1 MTAMNELVQP
11 VWDVA
16 WSLAIP
22 QYFFMTGVS
31 AAAFLVSSLAY
42 GFGDRRFEAIGGL
55 SLIVA
60 LTVLLAAPLN
70 LVADLGQPGR
80 FYELVFATHATAP
93 MSWGVFLLTTYPA
106 LILLELLFAFRGALV
121 ARAAAST
128 GRARAL
134 HRWLAFGH
142 ATHGPA
148 DAARAHAISRR
159 LALLG
164 IPWALAVHGYTGYIL
179 GVMKARPLWHTALMP
194 VVFLVSAMVSGVA
207 FVILVAAAME
217 RLEGRRG
224 LDPALSA
231 LLAKLLAGF
240 VVADLVLRLFWYSI
254 QWGYGVAAYG
264 PVAHHLF
271 VDSFWTAIVLETVL
285 GLGVPLAVAL
295 VPAWRSR
302 PRVLYAAAALAV
314 IGVWVFRW
322 DTVIGGQLVPKIGA
336 GFYAYAPPLWGGDG
350 VMQVAGNWGLWLFL
364 LLAATSILPWRP
376 GAAEAPPGP
385 REPALRAGEV
395 TP

>member
-16 WSLAIP
+16 WSVAIP

-31 AAAFLVSSLAY
+31 AAAFLVSSLTY
-42 GFGDRRFEAIGGL
+42 GFGDRRFERIAGL
-55 SLIVA
+55 SLIIA

-93 MSWGVFLLTTYPA
+93 MTWGVFLLTSYPA

-121 ARAAAST
+121 ARAASAT
-128 GRARAL
+128 GLGRRL
-134 HRWLAFGH
+134 YRCLAFGRE
-142 ATHGPA
+142 AHGPE
-148 DAARAHAISRR
+148 DEARTQAMSRR

-217 RLEGRRG
+217 RLEPGGRR
-224 LDPALSA
+224 LEPALAA
-231 LLAKLLAGF
+231 LLARLLAGF
-240 VVADLVLRLFWYSI
+240 IVLDLVLRLFW
-254 QWGYGVAAYG
+254 
-264 PVAHHLF
+264 
-271 VDSFWTAIVLETVL
+271 TAIVVETLL

-302 PRVLYAAAALAV
+302 PWALYGAAALAV
-314 IGVWVFRW
+314 VGVWVFRW
-322 DTVIGGQLVPKIGA
+322 DTVIGGQLVPKVGA
-336 GFYAYAPPLWGGDG
+336 GFYGYAPPAWGGDG
-350 VMQVAGNWGLWLFL
+350 TLQVLGNWGVWLFL
-364 LLAATSILPWRP
+364 FVAATSLLPWR
-376 GAAEAPPGP
+376 EREEVAP
-385 REPALRAGEV
+385 
-395 TP
+395 

>member
-16 WSLAIP
+16 WSVAIP

-31 AAAFLVSSLAY
+31 AAAFLVSSLTY
-42 GFGDRRFEAIGGL
+42 GFGDRRFERIAGL
-55 SLIVA
+55 SLIIA

-93 MSWGVFLLTTYPA
+93 MTWGVFLLTSYPA

-121 ARAAAST
+121 ARAASAT
-128 GRARAL
+128 GLGRRL
-134 HRWLAFGH
+134 YRCLAFGRE
-142 ATHGPA
+142 AHGPE
-148 DAARAHAISRR
+148 DEARTQAMSRR

-217 RLEGRRG
+217 RLEPGGRR
-224 LDPALSA
+224 LEPALAA
-231 LLAKLLAGF
+231 LLARLLAGF
-240 VVADLVLRLFWYSI
+240 IVLDLVLRLFWTSI
-254 QWGYGVAAYG
+254 QWGYGVASYG
-264 PVAHHLF
+264 PVAHHVF
-271 VDSFWTAIVLETVL
+271 VGSFWSAIVVETLL

-302 PRVLYAAAALAV
+302 PWALYGAAALAV
-314 IGVWVFRW
+314 VGVWVFRW
-322 DTVIGGQLVPKIGA
+322 DTVIGGQLVPKVGA
-336 GFYAYAPPLWGGDG
+336 GFYGYAPPAWGGDG
-350 VMQVAGNWGLWLFL
+350 TLQVLGNWGVWLFL
-364 LLAATSILPWRP
+364 FVAATSLLPWR
-376 GAAEAPPGP
+376 EREEVAP
-385 REPALRAGEV
+385 
-395 TP
+395 